1 MDAAGA
7 WRQPTRPRG
16 RYTRSGTSRED
27 FIVNEER
34 RSRSCAVF
42 ALAGGLALIIAGAVI
57 MRRADY
63 GHVKTDLVEAYNK
76 GERRET
82 RKGGSGFHARHPRVR
97 FSPRQQ
103 RSDLTTPP
111 PLHPFITAVD
121 AWTTEHSD
129 VFNGTTF
136 EFKFGDTA
144 VPAVFTETAP
154 TVDNAWG
161 KSHRYDPVAFETA
174 SLLETVAIPDMQS
187 KGMLPDRLPTLGEI
201 KANVRVPTSAPA
213 GTGGEDGDGDGSKS
227 DAGRDEVDDPA
238 NHAPYNATAVLE
250 YLMTPKEFSIVVKRE
265 GGEDELVPV
274 GSYPLITRRVS
285 GANGWKVCKFQRAGY
300 YHRGSCTTY
309 EVTSNLCAKVRLTD
323 GSWGLDDT
331 YGGHGC
337 SPRGNWDVPER
348 KRIRAPSQGNP
359 PKLSSVRL
367 LGAGHAVLHDGH
379 DPLFAAMNLTG
390 GSLFFAEKA
399 AESSAMATVMLI
411 VGIAML
417 VPAAILGYPFVRRS
431 LPFGGARGGSRR
443 YRQGRGIERDHFD
456 EVL

>member
-1 MDAAGA
+1 M
-7 WRQPTRPRG
+7 
-16 RYTRSGTSRED
+16 
-27 FIVNEER
+27 
-34 RSRSCAVF
+34 
-42 ALAGGLALIIAGAVI
+42 
-57 MRRADY
+57 
-63 GHVKTDLVEAYNK
+63 
-76 GERRET
+76 
-82 RKGGSGFHARHPRVR
+82 
-97 FSPRQQ
+97 
-103 RSDLTTPP
+103 
-111 PLHPFITAVD
+111 
-121 AWTTEHSD
+121 
-129 VFNGTTF
+129 
-136 EFKFGDTA
+136 
-144 VPAVFTETAP
+144 FTETAP

-174 SLLETVAIPDMQS
+174 SLLETVAIPDMQA

-227 DAGRDEVDDPA
+227 DAGREEVDDPA

-265 GGEDELVPV
+265 GGEDEFVPV
-274 GSYPLITRRVS
+274 GSYPLITRRVN